1 MRKKVTIEDI
11 SRLTGLSRGTI
22 SRALNNRPDIS
33 EATRQKVLAA
43 CRKLHY
49 VPSFAARSLATG
61 RQLAV
66 VVLVPAAELGPL
78 GPFLAA
84 LARYASEQQY
94 VTLVSILP
102 ADKREL
108 AARVDQIP
116 TERADA
122 AIVAGPVPPGAGG
135 PLRKRLAGIPCVICG
150 EEGELPG
157 DVIVPDLAEAGRL
170 AVRTLPGTVRKA
182 ACLIRSDPR
191 HERFADAARQAA
203 SGRGLALRPAT
214 VRGSQAELG
223 RLLAEAEGVICGDD
237 ELAGLALG
245 WLLGAGREV
254 GKEVPVIGLGNT
266 PLCELLPVP
275 LTSIDPDLTQVA
287 TRAFDT
293 LRARIEKT
301 RRDAPSRVLIA
312 PRLAV
317 RSSCPA
323 GQHA

>member
-33 EATRQKVLAA
+33 ESTRQKVLAA

-66 VVLVPAAELGPL
+66 VVLVPAAELGGL

-84 LARYASEQQY
+84 LARYAAERQY
-94 VTLVSILP
+94 VTLVSVLP
-102 ADKREL
+102 PDRREL

-122 AIVAGPVPPGAGG
+122 VIVAGPIPPGSAA
-135 PLRKRLAGIPCVICG
+135 PLRKRLGGMPCVLCG
-150 EEGELPG
+150 DDGQLPG
-157 DVIVPDLAEAGRL
+157 DVIAPDIAEAGRL
-170 AVRTLPGTVRKA
+170 AVRTLPRTVRSA
-182 ACLIRSDPR
+182 VCLIRSDPR
-191 HERFADAARQAA
+191 HQRFADAACQAGA
-203 SGRGLALRPAT
+203 GRGLEVRPET
-214 VRGSQAELG
+214 LRGSHEALG
-223 RLLAEAEGVICGDD
+223 RTLAEAEAVICGDD
-237 ELAGLALG
+237 ELAGLAMG
-245 WLLGAGREV
+245 WLFGAGREV
-254 GKEVPVIGLGNT
+254 GKDVLVIGLGDT

-275 LTSIDPDLTQVA
+275 LTSIDPDLPQVA
-287 TRAFDT
+287 RRAFDT

-301 RRDAPSRVLIA
+301 RRDAPSRVLV
-312 PRLAV
+312 PPKLAV

-323 GQHA
+323 A